1 MSPTA
6 DWKSNKVEKFLAILR
21 FMLRSRGDGHSRIVI
36 FSAVLITLLVGVVML
51 AA

>member
-1 MSPTA
+1 
-6 DWKSNKVEKFLAILR
+6 
-21 FMLRSRGDGHSRIVI
+21 MLRSRGDGHSRIVI